1 MTERI
6 GIIGGGIVGIA
17 IARALSGRGLAD
29 VTVLEKEQR
38 VAMHQTGHNSGVVHA
53 GLYYAPGSL
62 KAQLCQRG
70 RVLTRDYCNEK
81 NLPYR
86 ERGKLVVA
94 LTDDELPALANIE
107 SRSRA
112 NRVPGL
118 RRLGPRVMRDVEPHA
133 AGVAAL
139 HSPHTASVDFVA
151 ITEAMAED
159 VRSAGGRILVGHQA
173 TAITSRR
180 GEVSVATTRDEF
192 VFDRLIV
199 CAGLHSDVVA
209 GLAGAARAPKILPFR
224 GEYWDLSAERQHLV
238 RVMIYPVPD
247 PRFPFLGVHFTR
259 GVYDTVHV
267 GPNAVPALAREGY
280 GWNRVS
286 LRDTAASIMWPG
298 AWALARKHW
307 LMGAKEIAASLI
319 KPLYFQQARRFIP
332 ELRMDDLTAK
342 TASGVRAQA
351 WSLDGSLLDDFAIE
365 KVGQV
370 TLLRNAPSP
379 AATSAM
385 AIADYVLEHH
395 VLGR

>member
-6 GIIGGGIVGIA
+6 GIIGGGILGIA
-17 IARALSGRGLAD
+17 MARALSTRGLAD

-38 VAMHQTGHNSGVVHA
+38 VATHQTGHNSGVVHA

-62 KAQLCQRG
+62 KALLCQRG
-70 RVLTRDYCNEK
+70 RVLTRDYCRER

-86 ERGKLVVA
+86 ELGKLVVA
-94 LTDDELPALANIE
+94 LTEDELPALANIE
-107 SRSRA
+107 SRSIA
-112 NRVPGL
+112 NGVPGL
-118 RRLGPRVMRDVEPHA
+118 RRLGPEAMRDVEPHV

-139 HSPHTASVDFVA
+139 HSPHTAAVDFVA

-159 VRSAGGRILVGHQA
+159 IRSAGGRIIFGHEA
-173 TAITSRR
+173 TAITS
-180 GEVSVATTRDEF
+180 GHAEVRVTTTQAEF

-199 CAGLHSDVVA
+199 CAGLQSDVVA
-209 GLAGAARAPKILPFR
+209 GLVGAAPAPRILPFR
-224 GEYWDLSAERQHLV
+224 GEYWGLSAAKQYLV
-238 RVMIYPVPD
+238 RGMIYPVPD
-247 PRFPFLGVHFTR
+247 PGFPFLGVHFTR
-259 GVYDTVHV
+259 GVYNTVHV

-280 GWNRVS
+280 GWNKMS
-286 LRDTAASIMWPG
+286 FRDTAASIMWPG
-298 AWALARKHW
+298 ARALARKHW
-307 LMGAKEIAASLI
+307 RMGAREIAASLI

-332 ELRMDDLTAK
+332 ELSIEDLTAK

-365 KVGQV
+365 KVGPV

-395 VLGR
+395 VLGV